1 METNEETKIPETPTP
16 QTPFIELNNNNQVT
30 PCEEL
35 NNNKQVTPCGE
46 LNNKKLEVVVYIKNY
61 SVFYLLFLWLLLI
74 ILH

>member
-16 QTPFIELNNNNQVT
+16 QTPFIELNNNN
-30 PCEEL
+30 
-35 NNNKQVTPCGE
+35 QVTPCGE